1 MIPLPVGIVG
11 VGHLGEAHLRK
22 YFAIPEAELA
32 GFWDID
38 EQVRNTIRKKY
49 SVKAF
54 DSLESLLEMVKA
66 VSIVVPTSEHA
77 SVAIS
82 AAEKGVHLFVEKPI
96 AQNLAGADKII
107 NAARKN
113 NVKLHV
119 GHIERFNAAFRS
131 LLAGAFP
138 LSGTGDQNEQINPK
152 FIESHRLAP
161 FNPRGLDV
169 SVIHDLM
176 IHDIDLILRLI
187 RSPIER
193 IDASGVGVIS
203 DMPDIVNA
211 RLTFANGAVA
221 NITASR
227 ISQKKMR
234 KMRLFQKDS
243 YISMDFV
250 TGETEIYSIADRTN
264 GFSKETTPWQNGIIP
279 VMNFNYGDIIKS
291 VGYKKIPNDGKDA
304 LELELRSFL
313 HAITTDTEPTV
324 TGEEAKNALEVALE
338 VVEKTLHD
346 QIQMY

>member
-1 MIPLPVGIVG
+1 MNLLPVGIVG

-22 YFAIPEAELA
+22 YRDIPEAELV

-38 EQVRNTIRKKY
+38 EQVRVTIRKKY

-54 DSLESLLEMVKA
+54 DSLESLLDSVQA
-66 VSIVVPTSEHA
+66 VSVVVPTSDHA
-77 SVAIS
+77 SIAI
-82 AAEKGVHLFVEKPI
+82 AATEKGVHIFVEKPI
-96 AQNLAGADKII
+96 APNLADAGKII
-107 NAARKN
+107 DAACKN
-113 NVKLHV
+113 NIKLQV

-131 LLAGAFP
+131 LPAGAFP
-138 LSGTGDQNEQINPK
+138 LSGTGVPHEELNPK
-152 FIESHRLAP
+152 FIESHRLAS

-187 RSPIER
+187 PSPVNR

-250 TGETEIYSIADRTN
+250 TGETEIFTITDRTN
-264 GFSKETTPWQNGIIP
+264 GFSKESAPWRDGIIP
-279 VMNFNYGDIIKS
+279 VMNLNYGDVNKS

-313 HAITTDTEPTV
+313 HAITTDTTPHV
-324 TGEEAKNALEVALE
+324 TGEEARRALEVALQI
-338 VVEKTLHD
+338 VKKTVFV
-346 QIQMY
+346 

>member
-1 MIPLPVGIVG
+1 MNSLSVGIVG

-22 YFAIPEAELA
+22 YLDIPEAELA

-38 EQVRNTIRKKY
+38 DRVRNAIRKKY
-49 SVKAF
+49 SVRAF
-54 DSLESLLEMVKA
+54 DSLESLLENVQA
-66 VSIVVPTSEHA
+66 VSIVVPTSSHA
-77 SVAIS
+77 SAATA
-82 AAEKGVHLFVEKPI
+82 AAEKGVHIFIEKPI
-96 AQNLAGADKII
+96 APNLADADRII
-107 NAARKN
+107 DAARKN
-113 NVKLHV
+113 NIKLQV

-131 LLAGAFP
+131 LFAGAPP
-138 LSGTGDQNEQINPK
+138 LSGTGYPNKEINPK
-152 FIESHRLAP
+152 FIESHRLAS
-161 FNPRGLDV
+161 FDPRGLDV

-176 IHDIDLILRLI
+176 IHDIDLILQLI
-187 RSPIER
+187 GSPIMH

-211 RLTFANGAVA
+211 RLSFANGAVA

-250 TGETEIYSIADRTN
+250 TGETEIYSISDS
-264 GFSKETTPWQNGIIP
+264 GSSESVSLLDGIIP
-279 VMNFNYGDIIKS
+279 VMNLNYGDITKS

-313 HAITTDTEPTV
+313 HSITTDTDPPV
-324 TGEEAKNALEVALE
+324 TGEEARKALEVALE
-338 VVEKTLHD
+338 VVEKT
-346 QIQMY
+346 MKN

>member
-1 MIPLPVGIVG
+1 MNLLTVGIVG

-22 YFAIPEAELA
+22 YSEIPEAELV

-38 EQVRNTIRKKY
+38 EQVRVTIWKKHNI
-49 SVKAF
+49 KAF
-54 DSLESLLEMVKA
+54 DSLESLLDNVQA
-66 VSIVVPTSEHA
+66 VSIVVPTSDHV
-77 SVAIS
+77 SVAVA
-82 AAEKGVHLFVEKPI
+82 AAEKGVHIFVEKPV
-96 AQNLAGADKII
+96 APNLADADRII

-113 NVKLHV
+113 NIKLQV

-131 LLAGAFP
+131 LFAGAPP
-138 LSGTGDQNEQINPK
+138 LNGTGDPNKELNPK
-152 FIESHRLAP
+152 FIESHRLAS

-187 RSPIER
+187 PSPVER

-211 RLTFANGAVA
+211 RLTFANGAAA

-250 TGETEIYSIADRTN
+250 TGETEIYSIADRTS
-264 GFSKETTPWQNGIIP
+264 GFSKETAPWLDGIIP
-279 VMNFNYGDIIKS
+279 VMNLNYGDITKS

-313 HAITTDTEPTV
+313 HAVATDTNPPV
-324 TGEEAKNALEVALE
+324 TGEEARKALEVALE
-338 VVEKTLHD
+338 VVENTKKN
-346 QIQMY
+346 